1 MHLHVVDWIIV
12 AATLAICFIPALFVG
27 KKSGEST
34 TEFFASGRSVPWW
47 LAGLSMVATTFSSDT
62 PNWVT
67 QQVRQYGVAGN
78 WQWWAFVL
86 TGVATVFFFA
96 RLWRR
101 SGVMTDLEF
110 YELRYS
116 GKAASVVRGFRAIYL
131 GLFFN
136 CFIMGMVTLA
146 ACKIANIL
154 FGMPPWQT
162 ILICG
167 FLNVVFAAHSGLWGV
182 LVIDM
187 VQFFIKMTAVIA
199 AAYFSLKEVARR
211 TGVGDTALA
220 GLEKMVHVLGS
231 QQVNFKEGA
240 QPVMSA
246 VNGHG
251 QPVLNMMPNFSLGE
265 LALMIFIMPVA
276 IGWWANWYPGA
287 EPGGGSYIAQRM
299 LASKSE
305 KDALGGT
312 LFFNLA
318 HYVLRPWPWIITALC
333 SIIIFPDLKSIQQAF
348 PHADQALIGHDSA
361 FPAMLTFLPVG
372 FVGLMVGGLIAAN
385 SSTILTHLNWGSSYL
400 VHDFYRR
407 FISTKAT
414 EKHYVNAGRL
424 CTLALYILAAL
435 LSLVLSSAQEAF
447 EVLISIGAGTGLIY
461 LLRWFWWRVSAWS
474 EVAAMASSFVIS
486 VVFFAMKKSGHPL
499 PFAQTVLFSVL
510 FTTVCWML
518 TALLGPRTDRRTL
531 MKFYSLVH
539 PAGPGWSSIRA
550 EIVELIKARESG
562 RGGVSVAAGG
572 ARLPYAADDSGI
584 DDIQLP
590 TAHADHMGMAT
601 LGWISGCAVIWSALF
616 AIGNFLYF
624 RYLNAGVLTV
634 AFLISGSVLLYVTN
648 HLWDAKAAPVRAD
661 RETELAVH

>member
-1 MHLHVVDWIIV
+1 MHLQALDWII
-12 AATLAICFIPALFVG
+12 AIASIAICFIPALFVG

-34 TEFFASGRSVPWW
+34 SEFFASGRSVPWW

-110 YELRYS
+110 YEVRYS
-116 GKAASVVRGFRAIYL
+116 GNAAKVVRGFRAVYL

-154 FGMPPWQT
+154 FGLPQWQT

-167 FLNVVFAAHSGLWGV
+167 VLNVVFAAHSGLWGV

-199 AAYFSLKEVARR
+199 AAYFGLKEVARR
-211 TGVGDTALA
+211 TGVGESALA
-220 GLEKMVHVLGS
+220 GLNKLVETLGT
-231 QQVNFKEGA
+231 QQVNFKDGG

-246 VNGHG
+246 IDGHG
-251 QPVLNMMPNFSLGE
+251 QPILNVLPNFTMPE
-265 LALMIFIMPVA
+265 LALMIFIMPIA

-305 KDALGGT
+305 KDSLGAV

-318 HYVLRPWPWIITALC
+318 HYVLRPWPWILTALC
-333 SIIIFPDLKSIQQAF
+333 SIIIFPDLASIKAAF
-348 PHADQALIGHDSA
+348 PNADPGLIGHDSA
-361 FPAMLTFLPVG
+361 FPAMLKFLPVG
-372 FVGLMVGGLIAAN
+372 FVGLMLGGLIAAN

-400 VHDFYRR
+400 VHDLYRR
-407 FISTKAT
+407 FINPNGT
-414 EKHYVNAGRL
+414 EKQYVMAGRL
-424 CTLALYILAAL
+424 CTVGLYVFAAAL
-435 LSLVLSSAQEAF
+435 SYFLTSAQDAF
-447 EVLISIGAGTGLIY
+447 EILLSIGAGTGLLY
-461 LLRWFWWRVSAWS
+461 MMRWFWWRINAWC
-474 EVAAMASSFVIS
+474 EVVAMISSFAIS
-486 VVFFAMKKSGHPL
+486 TVFFIMKKTGHPL
-499 PFAQTVLFSVL
+499 PFAETILCSVG
-510 FTTVCWML
+510 FTTVCWVI
-518 TALLGPRTDRRTL
+518 TAFVSAPTEKNTL
-531 MKFYSLVH
+531 IAFFKKVH
-539 PAGPGWSSIRA
+539 PAGPGWAHVR
-550 EIVELIKARESG
+550 KESG
-562 RGGVSVAAGG
+562 VTD
-572 ARLPYAADDSGI
+572 ADFDLHS
-584 DDIQLP
+584 
-590 TAHADHMGMAT
+590 DHMGMAT
-601 LGWISGCAVIWSALF
+601 LGWVSGCIVIWSSLF
-616 AIGNFLYF
+616 TIGNFLYGRF
-624 RYLNAGVLTV
+624 TL
-634 AFLISGSVLLYVTN
+634 AFELLALFIVSGITLLYVIN
-648 HLWDAKAAPVRAD
+648 HLWSRSSVAAAAASGSPEIPDEDKAVLP
-661 RETELAVH
+661 